1 MSLQEGLPVEVIAQ
15 QSREGR
21 EGKEKGIKY
30 GGMKSIVFFLFFF
43 CGMSG
48 HISDGDIR
56 WDQGQEQDRAC
67 LPRDRVDRES
77 CSWIVV
83 AESYWLR
90 K

>member
-1 MSLQEGLPVEVIAQ
+1 MSLQEVLPVEVIIQ
-15 QSREGR
+15 QSHEGR
-21 EGKEKGIKY
+21 KGKEKDIKY
-30 GGMKSIVFFLFFF
+30 GGIKNTVFFF
-43 CGMSG
+43 CGISG

-83 AESYWLR
+83 AESCWLQ